1 MKLKSLCE
9 EIATI
14 DSVDDIK
21 AFKQLVSQSYEW
33 LESAFT
39 LQPIDE
45 LVTGRA
51 IFIDTLLQRLWT
63 LYGLA
68 NERGLAL
75 CAVGGYGRGHL
86 QLYSDIDLLIV
97 SKKTLKRDVQEK
109 VGQFITMLWD
119 IKLDVGQS
127 VRTIKETVK
136 LAKDDI
142 SIATNLV
149 ESRMLSG
156 CDQTFVDMWHAVNEK
171 DTCWTSK
178 AFFAAKYEEQK
189 ARHAKFNGTSY
200 NLEP

>member
-21 AFKQLVSQSYEW
+21 AIKQLVSQSYEW

-51 IFIDTLLQRLWT
+51 IFIDTLLQRLWS

-75 CAVGGYGRGHL
+75 VPWVVTAAAICNPT
-86 QLYSDIDLLIV
+86 Q
-97 SKKTLKRDVQEK
+97 
-109 VGQFITMLWD
+109 
-119 IKLDVGQS
+119 
-127 VRTIKETVK
+127 
-136 LAKDDI
+136 I
-142 SIATNLV
+142 S
-149 ESRMLSG
+149 
-156 CDQTFVDMWHAVNEK
+156 
-171 DTCWTSK
+171 TC
-178 AFFAAKYEEQK
+178 
-189 ARHAKFNGTSY
+189 
-200 NLEP
+200 

>member
-97 SKKTLKRDVQEK
+97 SKKNAQARCAGK
-109 VGQFITMLWD
+109 
-119 IKLDVGQS
+119 
-127 VRTIKETVK
+127 
-136 LAKDDI
+136 
-142 SIATNLV
+142 
-149 ESRMLSG
+149 SRP
-156 CDQTFVDMWHAVNEK
+156 VYYHAVG
-171 DTCWTSK
+171 
-178 AFFAAKYEEQK
+178 
-189 ARHAKFNGTSY
+189 H
-200 NLEP
+200 